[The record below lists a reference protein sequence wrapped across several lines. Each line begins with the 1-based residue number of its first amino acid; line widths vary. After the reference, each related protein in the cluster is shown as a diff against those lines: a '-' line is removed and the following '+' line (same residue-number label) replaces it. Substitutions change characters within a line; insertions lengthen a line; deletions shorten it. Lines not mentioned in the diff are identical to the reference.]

1 MGGTS
6 YHPITCKS
14 AVNRVTGMPFN
25 WSLNPYRGCVHACHY
40 CYARA
45 THTYF
50 GLNADEDF
58 EREIFAKVNIAE
70 ALHSDLSR
78 PSWKHESVAIGTAT
92 DAYKPIEGHLRLTRA
107 CLETLIRHRN
117 PATVVTKS
125 KLVARDIDLWL
136 ELSRVADVRVYFT
149 ITTLDHTI
157 WKSAE
162 PGTPNPTTRVETLR
176 AVSAAGVPTGVLMA
190 PVLPGITDSEESIF
204 SVAEA
209 VADAGATTFA
219 VLPLRLDP
227 FVREH
232 YYGWVAQA
240 YPELMG
246 RYAKS
251 FSCRHTSAAYQERI
265 KTISEEARDRFNLNE
280 RRMRGTIERPRDAG
294 MIQLSLVS

>member
-58 EREIFAKVNIAE
+58 EREIFAKMNIAE
-70 ALHSDLSR
+70 ALHADLSR

-92 DAYKPIEGHLRLTRA
+92 DAYQPIEGHLRLTRA

-149 ITTLDHTI
+149 ITTLDHEI
-157 WKSAE
+157 WKIAE
-162 PGTPNPTTRVETLR
+162 PGTPHPATRVETLR

-190 PVLPGITDSEESIF
+190 PVLPGITD
-204 SVAEA
+204 
-209 VADAGATTFA
+209 
-219 VLPLRLDP
+219 
-227 FVREH
+227 
-232 YYGWVAQA
+232 
-240 YPELMG
+240 
-246 RYAKS
+246 
-251 FSCRHTSAAYQERI
+251 
-265 KTISEEARDRFNLNE
+265 
-280 RRMRGTIERPRDAG
+280 
-294 MIQLSLVS
+294 